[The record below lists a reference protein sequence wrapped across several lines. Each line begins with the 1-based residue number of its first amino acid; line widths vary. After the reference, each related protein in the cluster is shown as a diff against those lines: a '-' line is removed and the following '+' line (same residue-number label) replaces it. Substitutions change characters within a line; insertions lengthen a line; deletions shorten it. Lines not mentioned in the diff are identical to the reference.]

1 MKPQGQKISK
11 ASPISPR
18 TVYYWTLV
26 LGQVAAALSSTT
38 KSQPLFGDGVA
49 LNSSSIQLIRSPLA
63 CVSETSMQVMHKA
76 LQARWLRVAK
86 SLVECYRGARTHS
99 QPSCNLATFLAR
111 TQDISC
117 DSVPVHVSLLL
128 SHAAACN
135 RGDACGMD
143 PKIL

>member
-1 MKPQGQKISK
+1 
-11 ASPISPR
+11 
-18 TVYYWTLV
+18 
-26 LGQVAAALSSTT
+26 
-38 KSQPLFGDGVA
+38 
-49 LNSSSIQLIRSPLA
+49 
-63 CVSETSMQVMHKA
+63 MQVMHKA